1 MLEFKKE
8 NLKELHFITKN
19 INFPIAIAIY
29 NDWEKIQLNYLFA
42 NMDSVHMNSEEV
54 CRWCI
59 SHNLKYQILYPI
71 RKISIIKNP
80 YKFLKYLELK
90 AKLKTK

>member
-29 NDWEKIQLNYLFA
+29 NDWEKIQLKPDFEQFVTGIELLGIEF
-42 NMDSVHMNSEEV
+42 D
-54 CRWCI
+54 
-59 SHNLKYQILYPI
+59 KYNILYSASEKVEAYCKWV
-71 RKISIIKNP
+71 RKEKI
-80 YKFLKYLELK
+80 EL
-90 AKLKTK
+90 